1 MIKQIKAFVLW
12 NKDHLGNDQFRLSF
26 CEMASCGYVTVD
38 EQEFDV
44 VIPDDFDPREKQV
57 ELLRKERERIGAEF
71 AKRCTQIDEQINR
84 LTALEYT

>member
-57 ELLRKERERIGAEF
+57 ELLRKERERIGALSASGLSYAF
-71 AKRCTQIDEQINR
+71 VRMDRQSAPTG
-84 LTALEYT
+84 